1 MNELLATL
9 TNLSY
14 ELFGVILPGIVASIF
29 ILLYWIALGP
39 VAPLWTSGIIP
50 AFTMTNLQALF
61 DSLSLASGIGVA
73 IPLLAIWYFLGHILL
88 WIARSGKADAAAS
101 KGSVRRVVLSLVLQ
115 IPKPANPFDPNLKP
129 LYNSVRKRF
138 TADGAELDWRQFYPV
153 VKSYLSQRLTYSL
166 VATYQNKYTFH
177 RSVAIASAVLFWF
190 SVLTIATALVFGAPG
205 VNWALLLALLGGAVL
220 LVWGFSGSYMYHW
233 GMFGDTI
240 ITEAYSLLYGP
251 KNADPL
257 DAKSSSDRS
266 RDHGD

>member
-1 MNELLATL
+1 
-9 TNLSY
+9 
-14 ELFGVILPGIVASIF
+14 
-29 ILLYWIALGP
+29 
-39 VAPLWTSGIIP
+39 
-50 AFTMTNLQALF
+50 MTNLQALF

-101 KGSVRRVVLSLVLQ
+101 KGPVRRVVLSLVLQ
-115 IPKPANPFDPNLKP
+115 IPKPANPFDPNLEP

-190 SVLTIATALVFGAPG
+190 SVLAPVAT
-205 VNWALLLALLGGAVL
+205 
-220 LVWGFSGSYMYHW
+220 S
-233 GMFGDTI
+233 
-240 ITEAYSLLYGP
+240 
-251 KNADPL
+251 
-257 DAKSSSDRS
+257 KSPTCGRVKFP
-266 RDHGD
+266 HP